1 MIYSDRTARE
11 ASMKRIASKRA
22 PERSLEEALKIMDSL
37 RQYRRLIKPA
47 RRKAGQCKR

>member
-1 MIYSDRTARE
+1 
-11 ASMKRIASKRA
+11 MKRIASKRA